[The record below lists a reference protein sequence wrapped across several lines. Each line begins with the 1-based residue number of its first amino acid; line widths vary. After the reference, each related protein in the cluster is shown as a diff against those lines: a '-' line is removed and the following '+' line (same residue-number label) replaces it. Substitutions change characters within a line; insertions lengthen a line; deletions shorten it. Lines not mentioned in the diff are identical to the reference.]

1 MYLIRK
7 LGFYLV
13 AAWAAVTLNFLI
25 PRALPGSPVDAMLA
39 KLALR
44 GPVSPQTRTS
54 IELMLGADTQQSLP
68 GQYLDYLS
76 GLLRGDLGV
85 SVTYFPEQVAPVIA
99 QSLPW
104 TLWLVGLSTLI
115 TFVLGVGIGMVAGWK
130 RGTWLDALIPST
142 TVLQSIPYFW
152 LALIFVYI
160 FSVNLG
166 WFPISGGY
174 DVNLVRPAFDYP
186 FIANATYYGILPALT
201 IVLSS
206 IGGWLLGM
214 RNMMVSTLSEDYV
227 LTAEAKGLSPTRTM
241 ITYAARNAVL
251 PSLSGFAIS
260 LGFVVSG
267 SIVVETVFS
276 YPGIGFT
283 MLQAVQNNDFALM
296 QGLFLVITLSV
307 LGANLLVDLMYG
319 FIDPR
324 TRSGH

>member
-1 MYLIRK
+1 MYVIRK

-13 AAWAAVTLNFLI
+13 AAWAAITLNFLI

-44 GPVSPQTRTS
+44 GPVTDETRTS
-54 IELMLGADTQQSLP
+54 IEKMLGTDTDQSLA
-68 GQYLDYLS
+68 GQYLDYLA
-76 GLLRGDLGV
+76 GLFRGDLGV
-85 SVTYFPEQVAPVIA
+85 SVTFFPGQVSQVIVD
-99 QSLPW
+99 SLPW
-104 TLWLVGLSTLI
+104 TLWLVGLSTVI
-115 TFVLGVGIGMVAGWK
+115 TFVLGVGIGAVAGWR

-142 TVLQSIPYFW
+142 AVLQSIPYFW
-152 LALIFVYI
+152 LALIFVYL
-160 FSVNLG
+160 FAVNLG

-174 DVNLVRPAFDYP
+174 DVNLVRPAWDYP
-186 FIANATYYGILPALT
+186 FIANATYYALLPALT

-227 LTAEAKGLSPTRTM
+227 LTAEAKGLSPVRTM

-283 MLQAVQNNDFALM
+283 MLQAVQNNDYALM

-307 LGANLLVDLMYG
+307 LCANLLVDLMYG
-319 FIDPR
+319 FLDPR
-324 TRSGH
+324 TRAGH

>member
-1 MYLIRK
+1 M
-7 LGFYLV
+7 
-13 AAWAAVTLNFLI
+13 
-25 PRALPGSPVDAMLA
+25 
-39 KLALR
+39 
-44 GPVSPQTRTS
+44 
-54 IELMLGADTQQSLP
+54 MLGADNQQSLP
-68 GQYLDYLS
+68 QQYLDYLT

-85 SVTYFPEQVAPVIA
+85 SVTFFPEQVAPVIA
-99 QSLPW
+99 ASLPW
-104 TLWLVGLSTLI
+104 TLWLVGLSTVI
-115 TFVLGVGIGMVAGWK
+115 TFVLGVGIGMFAGWK

-152 LALIFVYI
+152 LALVFVYI
-160 FSVNLG
+160 FAVNLG

-186 FIANATYYGILPALT
+186 FVANATYYGILPALT

-227 LTAEAKGLSPTRTM
+227 LTAEAKGLSPMRTM

-283 MLQAVQNNDFALM
+283 MLQAVQNNDYALM

-307 LGANLLVDLMYG
+307 LGANLLVDLLYG

-324 TRSGH
+324 TRTGH

>member
-1 MYLIRK
+1 MYVIRK

-13 AAWAAVTLNFLI
+13 AAWAAITLNFLI

-44 GPVSPQTRTS
+44 GPVSPETRKS
-54 IELMLGADTQQSLP
+54 IEMMLGADTQQSLP
-68 GQYLDYLS
+68 QQYFDYLF

-99 QSLPW
+99 NSLPW

-115 TFVLGVGIGMVAGWK
+115 TFVLGVGIGMIAGWK

-152 LALIFVYI
+152 LALVFVYI

-174 DVNLVRPAFDYP
+174 DVNLVRPAFDLP

-283 MLQAVQNNDFALM
+283 MLQAVQNNDYALM

-324 TRSGH
+324 TRSGN

>member
-1 MYLIRK
+1 MYVIRK
-7 LGFYLV
+7 LAFYLV
-13 AAWAAVTLNFLI
+13 AAWAAITLNFLI

-44 GPVSPQTRTS
+44 GPVSEGTRKS
-54 IELMLGADTQQSLP
+54 IELMLGTDTQQSL
-68 GQYLDYLS
+68 GAEYISYLK
-76 GLLRGDLGV
+76 GLFAGDLGV
-85 SVTYFPEQVAPVIA
+85 SVTYFPEHVSTVIA
-99 QSLPW
+99 DSIPW
-104 TLWLVGLSTLI
+104 TLWLVGLSTVI
-115 TFVLGVGIGMVAGWK
+115 TFILGVGLGMLAGWK
-130 RGTWLDALIPST
+130 RGSWLDAIIPST
-142 TVLQSIPYFW
+142 TMLQSIPYFW

-160 FSVNLG
+160 FAVNLG

-174 DVNLVRPAFDYP
+174 DPNLVKPAWDLP
-186 FIANATYYGILPALT
+186 FIANATYYAILPAVT
-201 IVLSS
+201 IVISS

-227 LTAEAKGLSPTRTM
+227 LTSEAKGLSPMRIM

-251 PSLSGFAIS
+251 PSVSGFAIS

-283 MLQAVQNNDFALM
+283 MLQAVQNNDYALM

-307 LGANLLVDLMYG
+307 LCANLLVDLMYG

-324 TRSGH
+324 TRVSS

>member
-1 MYLIRK
+1 VYVIRK

-44 GPVSPQTRTS
+44 GPVSAETRRS
-54 IELMLGADTQQSLP
+54 IEMMLGADNQQSLP
-68 GQYLDYLS
+68 QQYLDYLT

-85 SVTYFPEQVAPVIA
+85 SVTFFPEQVAPVIA
-99 QSLPW
+99 ASLPW
-104 TLWLVGLSTLI
+104 TLWLVGLSTVI
-115 TFVLGVGIGMVAGWK
+115 TFVLGVGIGMFAGWK

-152 LALIFVYI
+152 LALVFVYI
-160 FSVNLG
+160 FAVNLG

-186 FIANATYYGILPALT
+186 FVANATYYGILPALT

-227 LTAEAKGLSPTRTM
+227 LTAEAKGLSPMRTM

-283 MLQAVQNNDFALM
+283 MLQAVQNNDYALM

-307 LGANLLVDLMYG
+307 LGANLLVDLLYG

-324 TRSGH
+324 TRTGH

>member
-13 AAWAAVTLNFLI
+13 AAWAAITLNFLI

-44 GPVSPQTRTS
+44 GPVSPETRKS
-54 IELMLGADTQQSLP
+54 IEMMLGADTQQSLP
-68 GQYLDYLS
+68 QQYFDYLF

-99 QSLPW
+99 NSLPW

-115 TFVLGVGIGMVAGWK
+115 TFVLGVGIGMIAGWK

-152 LALIFVYI
+152 LALVFVYI

-174 DVNLVRPAFDYP
+174 DVNLVRPAFDLP

-227 LTAEAKGLSPTRTM
+227 LTARAKGLADSRIM
-241 ITYAARNAVL
+241 IRYAARNAVL
-251 PSLSGFAIS
+251 PSVAGFAIS

-267 SIVVETVFS
+267 SIVTEQVFS
-276 YPGIGFT
+276 YPGIGSKL
-283 MLQAVQNNDFALM
+283 LQAVQNNDYALM
-296 QGLFLVITLSV
+296 QGIFLVITIAV
-307 LGANLLVDLMYG
+307 LGANLVVDLLYG
-319 FIDPR
+319 LIDPR
-324 TRSGH
+324 TRAGN

>member
-44 GPVSPQTRTS
+44 GPVSPETRES

-68 GQYLDYLS
+68 QEYLDYLF

-115 TFVLGVGIGMVAGWK
+115 TFVLGVGIGMFAGWK

-152 LALIFVYI
+152 LALVFVYI

-166 WFPISGGY
+166 WFPISRRLRRRSGPAG
-174 DVNLVRPAFDYP
+174 VRPP
-186 FIANATYYGILPALT
+186 VHRQRHLLRHPAGADHRA
-201 IVLSS
+201 VLDRRLAD
-206 IGGWLLGM
+206 GHAQHDGDHPE
-214 RNMMVSTLSEDYV
+214 R
-227 LTAEAKGLSPTRTM
+227 GLRADGRGQGPAPNRTM
-241 ITYAARNAVL
+241 ITYAARNAML
-251 PSLSGFAIS
+251 P
-260 LGFVVSG
+260 
-267 SIVVETVFS
+267 T
-276 YPGIGFT
+276 
-283 MLQAVQNNDFALM
+283 
-296 QGLFLVITLSV
+296 
-307 LGANLLVDLMYG
+307 
-319 FIDPR
+319 
-324 TRSGH
+324 

>member
-1 MYLIRK
+1 MYVTRRLC
-7 LGFYLV
+7 FYLV

-44 GPVSPQTRTS
+44 GPVSEGTRRS
-54 IELMLGADTQQSLP
+54 IELMLGSDDHQSLFE
-68 GQYLDYLS
+68 QYVHYLA
-76 GLLRGDLGV
+76 GLFQGDLGV
-85 SVTYFPEQVAPVIA
+85 SVTFFPDRVSRVI
-99 QSLPW
+99 SDSIPW

-115 TFVLGVGIGMVAGWK
+115 TFGLGVSIGALAGWR
-130 RGTWLDALIPST
+130 RGTWLDAIIPST
-142 TVLQSIPYFW
+142 TMLQSIPYFW
-152 LALIFVYI
+152 LALVFVYA

-174 DVNLVRPAFDYP
+174 DPGLVRPAWDYP
-186 FIANATYYGILPALT
+186 FVANATYYGLLPALT

-227 LTAEAKGLSPTRTM
+227 LTAEAKGLSPMRIM

-276 YPGIGFT
+276 YPGVGFT
-283 MLQAVQNNDFALM
+283 MLQAVQNNDYALM

-307 LGANLLVDLMYG
+307 LAANLIVDLLYG

-324 TRSGH
+324 TRASA